1 MPNKIGSE
9 HLAVIK
15 VVGVGGGG
23 TNAVN
28 RMVEAGVRGVE
39 FIAVNT
45 DRQALL
51 MSDADKTIHIGEEL
65 TRGLGAG
72 ANPEVG
78 CQAAEESRAEIRE
91 ALAEADM
98 VFVTAGEGGG
108 TGTGAAP
115 IIAEIAREEIGA
127 LTVGIVTKPFSFEGR
142 TRRNQADQGIDL
154 LSQKVDTLIVIPND
168 RLLEIVDK
176 KTSMLDAFR
185 IADDTLRQGIQGVT
199 DLITIPGLINLDFA
213 DIRTVMKDAG
223 TAMMGI
229 GLASGENRALDAA
242 QQATNSNLLEASI
255 AGASRVLFSIAGG
268 PDLTLTE
275 VDAAARTVEACA
287 DESANIIY
295 GQIIDEGMQDQVRIT
310 VIATGF
316 KMGSSQQSSM
326 DFSRK
331 DLFASTTATRP
342 DAVRSSCDV
351 LHDVA
356 RRPFRRRGLHPR
368 LPEAPAVRSGRL
380 MVATGQL
387 PIPQITARR
396 FGARCLPALTDDA
409 LYERTGVRVAFTGRA
424 GGVSEG
430 PYSSLNLGNH
440 VGDGPASVER
450 NRALVLEALD
460 AADVPLV
467 VPSQVHGEVVVE
479 LDDASPE
486 ALDAAREA
494 ALAGADALVAT
505 VPRDRGA
512 AVLRRLRPRDRRVA
526 DGPIRGGARRMA
538 RRGERRGRE
547 GRPRARAGRCRRAG
561 GGCGER
567 LQRVRGAAHP
577 RVLLRD
583 GRRRAQALRRP
594 LRFVPAFPTNAMSTC
609 WRR

>member
-1 MPNKIGSE
+1 MAFEMETGPEN
-9 HLAVIK
+9 VVNIK

-28 RMVEAGVRGVE
+28 RMVEAGVKGVE

-142 TRRNQADQGIDL
+142 TRRNQAEQGIDL

-229 GLASGENRALDAA
+229 GLSSGENRALDAA
-242 QQATNSNLLEASI
+242 QQATNSALLEASI
-255 AGASRVLFSIAGG
+255 AGASRVLFSISGG

-275 VDAAARTVEACA
+275 VDEAARTVEACA
-287 DESANIIY
+287 DENANIIY
-295 GQIIDEGMQDQVRIT
+295 GQIIDESMGDSVRIT

-316 KMGSSQQSSM
+316 KVNAPQQSAM
-326 DFSRK
+326 DFNRK
-331 DLFASTTATRP
+331 DLFASTA
-342 DAVRSSCDV
+342 A
-351 LHDVA
+351 
-356 RRPFRRRGLHPR
+356 
-368 LPEAPAVRSGRL
+368 PEPAPAPQPSTYSTLTSTPGRF
-380 MVATGQL
+380 ADEDY
-387 PIPQITARR
+387 IPDFLKR
-396 FGARCLPALTDDA
+396 
-409 LYERTGVRVAFTGRA
+409 
-424 GGVSEG
+424 
-430 PYSSLNLGNH
+430 
-440 VGDGPASVER
+440 
-450 NRALVLEALD
+450 
-460 AADVPLV
+460 
-467 VPSQVHGEVVVE
+467 
-479 LDDASPE
+479 
-486 ALDAAREA
+486 
-494 ALAGADALVAT
+494 
-505 VPRDRGA
+505 
-512 AVLRRLRPRDRRVA
+512 
-526 DGPIRGGARRMA
+526 
-538 RRGERRGRE
+538 
-547 GRPRARAGRCRRAG
+547 
-561 GGCGER
+561 
-567 LQRVRGAAHP
+567 QR
-577 RVLLRD
+577 
-583 GRRRAQALRRP
+583 
-594 LRFVPAFPTNAMSTC
+594 
-609 WRR
+609 

>member
-1 MPNKIGSE
+1 MLEIKINE
-9 HLAVIK
+9 ADNAARILVI
-15 VVGVGGGG
+15 GVGGAGN
-23 TNAVN
+23 NAVN
-28 RMVEAGVRGVE
+28 RMIDESIAGVE
-39 FIAVNT
+39 FIGINT
-45 DRQALL
+45 DKQALQFCKAPTA
-51 MSDADKTIHIGEEL
+51 MQIGEKL
-65 TRGLGAG
+65 TKGLGAG
-72 ANPEVG
+72 AKPEIG
-78 CQAAEESRAEIRE
+78 EKAAEESSEE
-91 ALAEADM
+91 LAQAMKGADM

-331 DLFASTTATRP
+331 DLFASTTAP
-342 DAVRSSCDV
+342 DPMPS
-351 LHDVA
+351 
-356 RRPFRRRGLHPR
+356 
-368 LPEAPAVRSGRL
+368 APPVTFS
-380 MVATGQL
+380 T
-387 PIPQITARR
+387 T
-396 FGARCLPALTDDA
+396 
-409 LYERTGVRVAFTGRA
+409 
-424 GGVSEG
+424 S
-430 PYSSLNLGNH
+430 
-440 VGDGPASVER
+440 
-450 NRALVLEALD
+450 
-460 AADVPLV
+460 
-467 VPSQVHGEVVVE
+467 
-479 LDDASPE
+479 
-486 ALDAAREA
+486 
-494 ALAGADALVAT
+494 
-505 VPRDRGA
+505 
-512 AVLRRLRPRDRRVA
+512 
-526 DGPIRGGARRMA
+526 
-538 RRGERRGRE
+538 
-547 GRPRARAGRCRRAG
+547 
-561 GGCGER
+561 
-567 LQRVRGAAHP
+567 
-577 RVLLRD
+577 RD
-583 GRRRAQALRRP
+583 GRFADEDYIPDFLKRQR
-594 LRFVPAFPTNAMSTC
+594 
-609 WRR
+609 

>member
-1 MPNKIGSE
+1 MAKKPSSE

-45 DRQALL
+45 DHQALL
-51 MSDADKTIHIGEEL
+51 LSDADRTIHIGEDL

-78 CQAAEESRAEIRE
+78 AQSAEESRDAIRE
-91 ALAEADM
+91 ALGEADM

-115 IIAEIAREEIGA
+115 VVAEIAREEIGA

-142 TRRNQADQGIDL
+142 TRRNQAEQGVDL

-168 RLLEIVDK
+168 RLLEVVDK

-229 GLASGENRALDAA
+229 GIAEGENRALEAA
-242 QQATNSNLLEASI
+242 EQATNSNLLETSI

-268 PDLTLTE
+268 PDLTLSE

-287 DESANIIY
+287 DENANIIY
-295 GQIIDEGMQDQVRIT
+295 GQIVDEAMGDKVRIT

-316 KMGSSQQSSM
+316 KTTPDASDRGY
-326 DFSRK
+326 SRK
-331 DLFASTTATRP
+331 DLFAST
-342 DAVRSSCDV
+342 DSAVSRS
-351 LHDVA
+351 A
-356 RRPFRRRGLHPR
+356 
-368 LPEAPAVRSGRL
+368 
-380 MVATGQL
+380 
-387 PIPQITARR
+387 
-396 FGARCLPALTDDA
+396 
-409 LYERTGVRVAFTGRA
+409 AFT
-424 GGVSEG
+424 
-430 PYSSLNLGNH
+430 
-440 VGDGPASVER
+440 PAS
-450 NRALVLEALD
+450 AKMSSA
-460 AADVPLV
+460 
-467 VPSQVHGEVVVE
+467 PSSSASR
-479 LDDASPE
+479 LSDDDYIPDF
-486 ALDAAREA
+486 LKR
-494 ALAGADALVAT
+494 
-505 VPRDRGA
+505 
-512 AVLRRLRPRDRRVA
+512 
-526 DGPIRGGARRMA
+526 
-538 RRGERRGRE
+538 
-547 GRPRARAGRCRRAG
+547 
-561 GGCGER
+561 
-567 LQRVRGAAHP
+567 QR
-577 RVLLRD
+577 
-583 GRRRAQALRRP
+583 
-594 LRFVPAFPTNAMSTC
+594 
-609 WRR
+609 

>member
-1 MPNKIGSE
+1 MPNNIGSD

-28 RMVEAGVRGVE
+28 RMVEAGVKGVE

-51 MSDADKTIHIGEEL
+51 ISDADKTIHIGEEL

-78 CQAAEESRAEIRE
+78 CQAAEESRNEIRE

-127 LTVGIVTKPFSFEGR
+127 LTVGIVTKPFTFEGR
-142 TRRNQADQGIDL
+142 LRRNQAEQGIDL
-154 LSQKVDTLIVIPND
+154 LSQKVDTLIIIPHD

-229 GLASGENRALDAA
+229 GLSTGENRALDAA
-242 QQATNSNLLEASI
+242 QQATNSSLLEASI
-255 AGASRVLFSIAGG
+255 QGASRVLFSIAGG

-275 VDAAARTVEACA
+275 VSEAARTVETCA
-287 DESANIIY
+287 DENANIIY
-295 GQIIDEGMQDQVRIT
+295 GQIIDEDMKDAVRIT

-316 KMGSSQQSSM
+316 KMGASQSSM
-326 DFSRK
+326 DFAPLKK
-331 DLFASTTATRP
+331 DLFAST
-342 DAVRSSCDV
+342 
-351 LHDVA
+351 
-356 RRPFRRRGLHPR
+356 
-368 LPEAPAVRSGRL
+368 EAPAPAPQPQPVTFSTSSGNGRF
-380 MVATGQL
+380 ADEDY
-387 PIPQITARR
+387 IPDFLKR
-396 FGARCLPALTDDA
+396 
-409 LYERTGVRVAFTGRA
+409 
-424 GGVSEG
+424 
-430 PYSSLNLGNH
+430 
-440 VGDGPASVER
+440 
-450 NRALVLEALD
+450 
-460 AADVPLV
+460 
-467 VPSQVHGEVVVE
+467 
-479 LDDASPE
+479 
-486 ALDAAREA
+486 
-494 ALAGADALVAT
+494 
-505 VPRDRGA
+505 
-512 AVLRRLRPRDRRVA
+512 
-526 DGPIRGGARRMA
+526 
-538 RRGERRGRE
+538 
-547 GRPRARAGRCRRAG
+547 
-561 GGCGER
+561 
-567 LQRVRGAAHP
+567 QR
-577 RVLLRD
+577 
-583 GRRRAQALRRP
+583 
-594 LRFVPAFPTNAMSTC
+594 
-609 WRR
+609 